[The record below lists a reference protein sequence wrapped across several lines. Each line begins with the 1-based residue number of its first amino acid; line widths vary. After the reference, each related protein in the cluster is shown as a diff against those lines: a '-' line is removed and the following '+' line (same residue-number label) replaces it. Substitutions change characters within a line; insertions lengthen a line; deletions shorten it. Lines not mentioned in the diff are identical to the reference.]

1 MNKRLASINNT
12 HLRNVY
18 RINVSEANMRKRTIN
33 NVAARRRSQLKTRH
47 QKVLNRQKQFFVF
60 IKPAEDAFFNP

>member
-1 MNKRLASINNT
+1 
-12 HLRNVY
+12 
-18 RINVSEANMRKRTIN
+18 MRKRTIN